1 MSVCAET
8 WDGTIIE
15 VDEEHKGKWVETKD
29 GRIIQVEEM
38 TDDSVIG
45 ILIDKSGFKLR
56 YGERVIIS
64 RDKLVDD
71 GTEDDLAVIFKNMDE
86 DVNNFFD
93 NVNKIFD
100 EERDFYG
107 RGD

>member
-1 MSVCAET
+1 MRE
-8 WDGTIIE
+8 
-15 VDEEHKGKWVETKD
+15 WVETKD

-45 ILIDKSGFKLR
+45 RLIDESGFKLK
-56 YGERVIIS
+56 YGERVIVS
-64 RDKLVDD
+64 RENLVDD

-86 DVNNFFD
+86 EVNTFFN
-93 NVNKIFD
+93 NVNKMFD

>member
-1 MSVCAET
+1 MKE
-8 WDGTIIE
+8 
-15 VDEEHKGKWVETKD
+15 WVETKD

-38 TDDSVIG
+38 TTDSVIG
-45 ILIDKSGFKLR
+45 RLIDESDFKLR

-64 RDKLVDD
+64 REELIDD
-71 GTEDDLAVIFKNMDE
+71 GTEDDLAIIFKNMDE
-86 DVNNFFD
+86 EVNTFFN
-93 NVNKIFD
+93 NVNKMFD

>member
-1 MSVCAET
+1 MRE
-8 WDGTIIE
+8 
-15 VDEEHKGKWVETKD
+15 WVETKD
-29 GRIIQVEEM
+29 GKIIQVEEM

-45 ILIDKSGFKLR
+45 RLIDESDFKLR
-56 YGERVIIS
+56 YGERIIIS
-64 RDKLVDD
+64 RDELLDD

-93 NVNKIFD
+93 NVNKMFD

>member
-1 MSVCAET
+1 MSN
-8 WDGTIIE
+8 
-15 VDEEHKGKWVETKD
+15 WVETKD
-29 GRIIQVEEM
+29 GRVIEVEEM

-45 ILIDKSGFKLR
+45 RLIDESGFKLR
-56 YGERVIIS
+56 YGERVIVS

-71 GTEDDLAVIFKNMDE
+71 GTEDDLAIIFKNMDQE
-86 DVNNFFD
+86 VNNFFD
-93 NVNKIFD
+93 NVNKMFD

>member
-1 MSVCAET
+1 MSN
-8 WDGTIIE
+8 
-15 VDEEHKGKWVETKD
+15 WVETKD
-29 GRIIQVEEM
+29 GRVIEVEEM

-45 ILIDKSGFKLR
+45 RLIDESGFKLR

-71 GTEDDLAVIFKNMDE
+71 GTEDDLAIIFKNMDQE
-86 DVNNFFD
+86 VNNFFD
-93 NVNKIFD
+93 NVNKMFD